1 MKTKRGL
8 CILVVCL
15 VLHSAFSSG
24 AFSAPA
30 RRKPTRRDR
39 GRSARD
45 KCKTEL
51 DRYAEYTKVASGG
64 YRGDNQ
70 VFIQIGDHVFYD
82 DIPDGVQT
90 AGLYV
95 VAIRSNRVLLHRFYN
110 TYISVGASEGLA
122 RDLKK
127 LPYGTFVVVA
137 GKDEPTKNFDKRLQK
152 LLNEIGAEKG
162 LLGQEFRTSYL
173 CIGVK
178 GLSKG
183 KAIEKIGAELQE
195 YAGPQVGK
203 HIDLIFR
210 PDTEQSIATTSGM
223 HEGLMIGDTEVIYYI
238 PEGFEPDTAQYLFGI
253 HDRRTRRRLG
263 AIHIINQFK
272 DVADRQNLVVIAPIF
287 DCIFNRRLLEADF
300 TERGRL
306 KDRTIIKELYLVEF
320 QTLLT
325 HRNEHRSDLKLIEI
339 FELFNERLMKREKF
353 HFYGHS
359 TGAEFVARFILFHPE
374 LVDKAAVASAETY
387 TFPRPD
393 IDYPYGVGM
402 DNLEK
407 TFGGQ
412 TRPDGM
418 KLEAEQ
424 WERRLDTVL
433 DGKLFIIAG
442 QKDRWTDRNERTL
455 WQGANRPAKAEKFY
469 ESMRGQDVQLK
480 RKGVRSQSKRFK
492 FELHIMPGVGQDS
505 GLCAQKAAGLLFPS
519 KG

>member
-1 MKTKRGL
+1 MVCGTEPMINKPDKMKTKRGL

-15 VLHSAFSSG
+15 VLHSAFLVG

-30 RRKPTRRDR
+30 RRTPTPRGR

-45 KCKTEL
+45 KSQTEL
-51 DRYAEYTKVASGG
+51 DRYAEYTKVISGG
-64 YRGDNQ
+64 YRGGNQ

-82 DIPDGVQT
+82 DVPGGVQT

-95 VAIRSNRVLLHRFYN
+95 VAIRSNRVLLQRFYN
-110 TYISVGASEGLA
+110 TYISVGASEGL
-122 RDLKK
+122 
-127 LPYGTFVVVA
+127 
-137 GKDEPTKNFDKRLQK
+137 
-152 LLNEIGAEKG
+152 GAEKG
-162 LLGQEFRTSYL
+162 LFGQEFRTSYL

-183 KAIEKIGAELQE
+183 RAIEKIGAELQE
-195 YAGPQVGK
+195 FAGPQVGK
-203 HIDLIFR
+203 HIDLVFR
-210 PDTEQSIATTSGM
+210 PDREQSIATTSGM
-223 HEGLMIGDTEVIYYI
+223 HKGLMIGNTEVIYYI
-238 PEGFEPDTAQYLFGI
+238 PDGFEPDTAQYLFGI
-253 HDRRTRRRLG
+253 HDRRPRRRLG

-300 TERGRL
+300 TERGGL

-320 QTLLT
+320 PTLLT
-325 HRNEHRSDLKLIEI
+325 GRNEHRSDLKLVEI
-339 FELFNERLMKREKF
+339 FELFNESLMKREKS

-374 LVDKAAVASAETY
+374 LVDRAAVASAETY

-412 TRPDGM
+412 IRPDGM

-424 WERRLDTVL
+424 WERRFDIVL
-433 DGKLFIIAG
+433 DVKLFIVAG
-442 QKDRWTDRNERTL
+442 QNDRWTDRNERTL

-469 ESMRGQDVQLK
+469 KSMRGQDIQLK
-480 RKGVRSQSKRFK
+480 RKGVRSQSKRFQ
-492 FELHIMPGVGQDS
+492 FELHIMPGVGQNS